1 MLKKIIAIFLIFST
15 LLLSSGCNYI
25 RKSFALDDNIIFV
38 PLDSRP
44 VNTQNVSILTKMW
57 GKNLILPPKN
67 VLDDYTKPGNHE
79 ALKKWLNEEASK
91 DNVYAIVISVQQYIN
106 GGLIASRDIKNYNDY
121 KKRLLTLYNFIKKN
135 KDKNIIIFS
144 VIPRLKPTQFS
155 DYQYIKYNQQ
165 IVEFSELK
173 DIVDLYHRE
182 SDVKK
187 LEKIESGIPTDLIKN
202 YNNLFEINDVINQK
216 LIDWT
221 RDGYIKTLVIGND
234 DTSQYSMTNMVS
246 RKLSQY
252 VESHG
257 ISDKVYMLHGADEI
271 GMEITAR
278 LANEYYKQKPRF
290 RVIYDVSNP
299 EKIVLPY
306 EGADLKKIV
315 EEKIN
320 FIGGK
325 TDSNG
330 ELLLYVHTN
339 KNLGIKSDIDKYKNI
354 GQNFGI
360 ADVAYTNMADEKVVD
375 AVLKDDPVDIMYA
388 GWNTPSNAIGTV
400 ISEMAL
406 KAILDKKFLPIY
418 KQDEAIRSFAS
429 FSFIRL
435 ADDYA
440 YQAVVRN
447 KMYEWAKSNGMSS
460 DDIDIESSD
469 KELSKEM
476 KPILDKL
483 ESVYIGKTIMGR
495 KLKKVDVEVKYPWKR
510 MFEIM
515 VQTQVELSR

>member
-1 MLKKIIAIFLIFST
+1 MLKKIIAFILVLSTVFLLT
-15 LLLSSGCNYI
+15 DCNYI
-25 RKSFALDDNIIFV
+25 KKNIYSRDNIIFV

-44 VNTQNVSILTKMW
+44 VNTQNVAVLTNMW
-57 GKNLILPPKN
+57 GKNLLLPPKN
-67 VLDDYTKPGNHE
+67 VLDDYTKPGDFEGLN
-79 ALKKWLNEEASK
+79 KWLNNVASQN
-91 DNVYAIVISVQQYIN
+91 NVYAIVISVQQYMN
-106 GGLIASRDIKNYNDY
+106 GGLIASRDIKNYSDY
-121 KKRLLTLYNFIKKN
+121 EKRFLALYNFIKKN
-135 KDKNIIIFS
+135 KDKKIIIFS

-155 DYQYIKYNQQ
+155 DSEYIKYNQQ

-173 DIVDLYHRE
+173 DMVDLYHRE

-360 ADVAYTNMADEKVVD
+360 ADVAYTNMADANVVD
-375 AVLKDDPVDIMYA
+375 AVLKDDPIDIMYA

-400 ISEMAL
+400 ISEMPI
-406 KAILDKKFLPIY
+406 KEILDKKLISHD
-418 KQDEAIRSFAS
+418 KRDEAVKSFVS
-429 FSFIRL
+429 FSFIRM
-435 ADDYA
+435 ADDYG
-440 YQAVVRN
+440 YQAVVRDEMYKWAEANGIN
-447 KMYEWAKSNGMSS
+447 KDYIKA
-460 DDIDIESSD
+460 ESSNN
-469 KELSKEM
+469 ELSNKM
-476 KPILDKL
+476 KPILDMLSK
-483 ESVYIGKTIMGR
+483 EYEGRVVSGKKIKKIEASVT
-495 KLKKVDVEVKYPWKR
+495 YPWDR
-510 MFEIM
+510 MFEVEVM
-515 VQTQVELSR
+515 PHVELGS

>member
-1 MLKKIIAIFLIFST
+1 MLKKIIAILLILST
-15 LLLSSGCNYI
+15 LILASGCSYI
-25 RKSFALDDNIIFV
+25 RKNFGLDDIIFV

-67 VLDDYTKPGNHE
+67 VIDDYTKPGDFE
-79 ALKKWLNEEASK
+79 ALQKWLNEEASK
-91 DNVYAIVISVQQYIN
+91 DDVYAIVISVQQYIN
-106 GGLIASRDIKNYNDY
+106 GGLIASRDTKYYADY
-121 KKRLLTLYNFIKKN
+121 QKKLKDLYEFIKKN
-135 KDKNIIIFS
+135 KKKNLIVFS
-144 VIPRLKPTQFS
+144 IVPRLKPTQFS
-155 DYQYIKYNQQ
+155 DPEYLKYSQQ
-165 IVEFSELK
+165 IVEFSELQ
-173 DIVDLYHRE
+173 DMIDLYHRK
-182 SDVKK
+182 SDEIK
-187 LEKIESGIPTDLIKN
+187 LEQIEKSIPKSLVDNYDTLFKINTD
-202 YNNLFEINDVINQK
+202 INQK

-278 LANEYYKQKPRF
+278 LANGYYKQKPRF

-299 EKIVLPY
+299 ENVILPY

-330 ELLLYVHTN
+330 ELILYIHTN

-360 ADVAYTNMADEKVVD
+360 ADVAYINMADSNVID
-375 AVLKDDPVDIMYA
+375 AVLKDDPIDIMYA

-429 FSFIRL
+429 FSFIRM

-447 KMYEWAKSNGMSS
+447 KMYKWAEANGINK
-460 DDIDIESSD
+460 DYIKAESSNN
-469 KELSKEM
+469 ELSNKMEPVLEM
-476 KPILDKL
+476 LSKTYEGRVVLGKKIKKI
-483 ESVYIGKTIMGR
+483 EASVT
-495 KLKKVDVEVKYPWKR
+495 YPWDR
-510 MFEIM
+510 MFEIEVM
-515 VQTQVELSR
+515 PHVELGS

>member
-1 MLKKIIAIFLIFST
+1 MLKKIIAILLILST
-15 LLLSSGCNYI
+15 LLLSSGCSYI
-25 RKSFALDDNIIFV
+25 RKSFALDDIIFV

-121 KKRLLTLYNFIKKN
+121 EKKLLTLYKLIKKN

-165 IVEFSELK
+165 IVEFSEVK
-173 DIVDLYHRE
+173 DMVDLYHRE

-221 RDGYIKTLVIGND
+221 KDGYIKTLVIGND

-299 EKIVLPY
+299 ENVILPY

-325 TDSNG
+325 TDTNG
-330 ELLLYVHTN
+330 ELILYIHTN
-339 KNLGIKSDIDKYKNI
+339 KNLGIKSDLDKYKNI

-360 ADVAYTNMADEKVVD
+360 ADVAYTNMADANVVD
-375 AVLKDDPVDIMYA
+375 AVLKDDPIDIMYA

-400 ISEMAL
+400 ISEMSL
-406 KAILDKKFLPIY
+406 KEIFDKKLIPHEKIDDAV
-418 KQDEAIRSFAS
+418 KSFVS
-429 FSFIRL
+429 FSFIRM
-435 ADDYA
+435 ADDYG
-440 YQAVVRN
+440 YQAVVRDEMYKWAQANGIN
-447 KMYEWAKSNGMSS
+447 KDY
-460 DDIDIESSD
+460 IDVKTSD
-469 KELSKEM
+469 KQLADEM
-476 KPILDKL
+476 KPVLDMLSMKYGGRVILGKKIKKI
-483 ESVYIGKTIMGR
+483 EASVT
-495 KLKKVDVEVKYPWKR
+495 YPWNR
-510 MFEIM
+510 MFEIE
-515 VQTQVELSR
+515 VIPHVELSS

>member
-1 MLKKIIAIFLIFST
+1 MLKKIIAILLILST
-15 LLLSSGCNYI
+15 LLLSSGCSYI
-25 RKSFALDDNIIFV
+25 IKSFALDDIIFV

-57 GKNLILPPKN
+57 GKNLLLPPQN
-67 VLDDYTKPGNHE
+67 VLDDYTKPGDFE
-79 ALKKWLNEEASK
+79 ALKKWLNEEVSQN
-91 DNVYAIVISVQQYIN
+91 NVYAIVISVQQYIN

-121 KKRLLTLYNFIKKN
+121 EKKLLTLYKLIKKN

-155 DYQYIKYNQQ
+155 DSEYIKYSQQ

-187 LEKIESGIPTDLIKN
+187 LEKIESGIPTDFIKN
-202 YNNLFEINDVINQK
+202 YNNLFEINYAINQK

-221 RDGYIKTLVIGND
+221 RDGYVKILVIGND

-278 LANEYYKQKPRF
+278 FANEYYKQKPRF

-325 TDSNG
+325 TASNG
-330 ELLLYVHTN
+330 ESILYIHTN
-339 KNLGIKSDIDKYKNI
+339 KNLGIKNDVKKYKNI

-429 FSFIRL
+429 FSFIRM
-435 ADDYA
+435 ADDYG
-440 YQAVVRN
+440 YQAVVRDEMYKWVEANGIN
-447 KMYEWAKSNGMSS
+447 KDNIDPKLSN
-460 DDIDIESSD
+460 E
-469 KELSKEM
+469 ELSTKM
-476 KPILDKL
+476 KPILDMLSKTYEGRVVL
-483 ESVYIGKTIMGR
+483 GKKIKKIESTVT
-495 KLKKVDVEVKYPWKR
+495 YPWDR
-510 MFEIM
+510 MFEIE
-515 VQTQVELSR
+515 VIPRVELGS

>member
-1 MLKKIIAIFLIFST
+1 M
-15 LLLSSGCNYI
+15 
-25 RKSFALDDNIIFV
+25 DDNIIFV

-57 GKNLILPPKN
+57 GKNLSLPPEN
-67 VLDDYTKPGNHE
+67 VLDDYTKPGDFE
-79 ALKKWLNEEASK
+79 ALKKWLNEEVSQN
-91 DNVYAIVISVQQYIN
+91 NVYAIVISVQQYIN

-121 KKRLLTLYNFIKKN
+121 EKRLLTLYNFIKKN

-155 DYQYIKYNQQ
+155 DSEYIKYNQQ

-182 SDVKK
+182 IDVKK

-252 VESHG
+252 AERCG
-257 ISDKVYMLHGADEI
+257 IADKVYMLHGADEI

-278 LANEYYKQKPRF
+278 LANEYYKQRPRF
-290 RVIYDVSNP
+290 HVVYDVKNP

-330 ELLLYVHTN
+330 ESILYIHTN

-360 ADVAYTNMADEKVVD
+360 ADVAYTNMADANVVD

-406 KAILDKKFLPIY
+406 KAILDKKLMPPN
-418 KQDEAIRSFAS
+418 KRDEAIKSFVS
-429 FSFIRL
+429 LSFIRM
-435 ADDYA
+435 ADDYG
-440 YQAVVRN
+440 YQAIVRN
-447 KMYEWAKSNGMSS
+447 EMYKWAEVNNINK
-460 DDIDIESSD
+460 DYIDLESSND
-469 KELSKEM
+469 ELLIKM
-476 KPILDKL
+476 KPILDMLSIK
-483 ESVYIGKTIMGR
+483 YKGKMILG
-495 KLKKVDVEVKYPWKR
+495 KKIKKVETNVTYPWDR
-510 MFEIM
+510 MFE
-515 VQTQVELSR
+515 VEVMPKVEFVR

>member
-1 MLKKIIAIFLIFST
+1 MLKKIIAILLILST
-15 LLLSSGCNYI
+15 LILASGCSYI
-25 RKSFALDDNIIFV
+25 RKNFGLDDIIFV

-67 VLDDYTKPGNHE
+67 VIDDYTKPGDFE
-79 ALKKWLNEEASK
+79 ALQKWLNEEASK
-91 DNVYAIVISVQQYIN
+91 DDVYAIVISVQQYIN
-106 GGLIASRDIKNYNDY
+106 GGLIASRDTKYYADY
-121 KKRLLTLYNFIKKN
+121 QKKLKDLYEFIKKN
-135 KDKNIIIFS
+135 KKKNLIVFS
-144 VIPRLKPTQFS
+144 IVPRLKPTQFS
-155 DYQYIKYNQQ
+155 DPEYLKYSQQ
-165 IVEFSELK
+165 IVEFSELQ
-173 DIVDLYHRE
+173 DMIDLYHRK
-182 SDVKK
+182 SDEIK
-187 LEKIESGIPTDLIKN
+187 LEQIEKSIPKSLVDDYETLFRLNTD
-202 YNNLFEINDVINQK
+202 INQK

-221 RDGYIKTLVIGND
+221 KDGYINTLVIGND
-234 DTSQYSMTNMVS
+234 DTSQYSMTNITS

-252 VESHG
+252 VKSRG
-257 ISDKVYMLHGADEI
+257 AMDKVFILHGADEI
-271 GMEITAR
+271 GMEIISR
-278 LANEYYKQKPRF
+278 LANEYYKQKPLF
-290 RVIYDVSNP
+290 RVIYDVRNP
-299 EKIVLPY
+299 ENVILPY

-320 FIGGK
+320 FVGGK

-330 ELLLYVHTN
+330 ELILYIHTN

-360 ADVAYTNMADEKVVD
+360 ADVAYINMADSNVID
-375 AVLKDDPVDIMYA
+375 AVLKDDPIDIMYA

-429 FSFIRL
+429 FSFIRM

-447 KMYEWAKSNGMSS
+447 KMYKWAEANGINK
-460 DDIDIESSD
+460 DYIKAESSNN
-469 KELSKEM
+469 ELSNKMEPVLEM
-476 KPILDKL
+476 LSKTYEGRVVLGKKIKKI
-483 ESVYIGKTIMGR
+483 EASVT
-495 KLKKVDVEVKYPWKR
+495 YPWDR
-510 MFEIM
+510 MFEIEVM
-515 VQTQVELSR
+515 PHVELGS